1 MQLSKRLAD
10 CGLARRIL
18 TAHVAARSCWWSA
31 CLCLGIMSVPRTGLV
46 AWPLNSSPTCKN
58 NGRHNAT
65 RYGKLAAYCD
75 ASYRYGRGSCSQ
87 SLGMGPGQQAT
98 TPTHARIAT
107 DNWLPLWSV
116 NVAHRPG
123 SDSRNHWIGA
133 KRPTRDFIVGREQA
147 SQGAPKEM
155 RCCFNLTADDKRR
168 TTQDGNKAGRC
179 CILVV
184 KVPDV
189 VQRYKNRGCGNSPT
203 PSTEYLRSSKPNG
216 GRSISRISR
225 AKGEQKFAHAA
236 SCQVPVQ
243 EQAIRGRH

>member
-1 MQLSKRLAD
+1 
-10 CGLARRIL
+10 
-18 TAHVAARSCWWSA
+18 
-31 CLCLGIMSVPRTGLV
+31 
-46 AWPLNSSPTCKN
+46 
-58 NGRHNAT
+58 
-65 RYGKLAAYCD
+65 
-75 ASYRYGRGSCSQ
+75 
-87 SLGMGPGQQAT
+87 
-98 TPTHARIAT
+98 
-107 DNWLPLWSV
+107 LWSV

-168 TTQDGNKAGRC
+168 TTQDGDKAGRC

-184 KVPDV
+184 TVPDV